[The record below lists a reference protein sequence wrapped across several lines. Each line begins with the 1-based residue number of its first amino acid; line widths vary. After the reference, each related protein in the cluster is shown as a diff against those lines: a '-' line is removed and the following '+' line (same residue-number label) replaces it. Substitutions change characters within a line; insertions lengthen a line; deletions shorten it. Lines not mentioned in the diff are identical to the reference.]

1 MTKAHPKTVWHLSRG
16 DEQHALISERELRLL
31 AELGKLQ
38 PNDLLWKPG
47 FDGWRTVHSVPGIL
61 TPPPLPRTNSP
72 NERSNQIGAKA
83 SRLLSLAAE
92 LKSNSADL
100 IETSAARGMRLY
112 EIGTLVGDRV
122 SGNVNRWRREL
133 WLIAK
138 DWLRSSQLYVRLYG
152 RGAAQ
157 YVKKAELGLETCLSR
172 VEHPRV
178 LAGLLGAVVLVG
190 VLDIAKH
197 KSLADAQPAPQNS
210 GSTVAQ
216 QPEPEATTNS
226 VSPLESTG
234 RAVIEGATI
243 DRTLLEGDHAFSI
256 VDIQL
261 SDGFGAVARPAVEP
275 PSNSH
280 PAPSKEAAA
289 SNAVPLPTKK
299 PAKPIEGL
307 NAAEDV
313 RAKSPAARRVSQ
325 APTQKGARQP
335 KPMPFG
341 VIGFNYSDP
350 AL

>member
-1 MTKAHPKTVWHLSRG
+1 M
-16 DEQHALISERELRLL
+16 
-31 AELGKLQ
+31 
-38 PNDLLWKPG
+38 
-47 FDGWRTVHSVPGIL
+47 
-61 TPPPLPRTNSP
+61 
-72 NERSNQIGAKA
+72 
-83 SRLLSLAAE
+83 
-92 LKSNSADL
+92 
-100 IETSAARGMRLY
+100 
-112 EIGTLVGDRV
+112 
-122 SGNVNRWRREL
+122 
-133 WLIAK
+133 IAK

-178 LAGLLGAVVLVG
+178 LAGFLGAVVLVG
-190 VLDIAKH
+190 VLDIAMH
-197 KSLADAQPAPQNS
+197 KSLADAQPALQNS

-280 PAPSKEAAA
+280 PPPTKEAAA

-335 KPMPFG
+335 RPMPFG
-341 VIGFNYSDP
+341 IIGFNYSDP
-350 AL
+350 AM